1 LSQEP
6 DFSHLHLDNQIC
18 FALYASTRAIT
29 KAYRDY
35 LTPMGLTYPQYLVL
49 VVLWE
54 KDGATISEIGRNL
67 HLDSGTLTPLMK
79 RLEADGIVERRR
91 GTRDER
97 EVEVWLTAKGKSL
110 QAGAAKARTNVN
122 CRLGMS
128 DDEIGNLRAQLI
140 QLIARLKDDA
150 DSETATT
157 GATTADC
164 RTA

>member
-1 LSQEP
+1 
-6 DFSHLHLDNQIC
+6 
-18 FALYASTRAIT
+18 
-29 KAYRDY
+29 
-35 LTPMGLTYPQYLVL
+35 MGLTYPQYLVL

-97 EVEVWLTAKGKSL
+97 EVEVWLTAKGKSF
-110 QAGAAKARTNVN
+110 QADAAIARTNVN

-128 DDEIGNLRAQLI
+128 DEEIGNLRGQLI
-140 QLIARLKDDA
+140 QLIARLKEGA
-150 DSETATT
+150 ENETATAEA
-157 GATTADC
+157 ATANV